1 MSLIFKTTF
10 AFENILILF
19 LLLLTSFTMIMMKN
33 IRILYN
39 LTASW
44 DLGINNPL

>member
-19 LLLLTSFTMIMMKN
+19 VLFLTVFYDDNNEEYQDTLKFDI
-33 IRILYN
+33 
-39 LTASW
+39 W
-44 DLGINNPL
+44 DLGINNTV

>member
-19 LLLLTSFTMIMMKN
+19 LLLLTSFYDDNDEEHQDT
-33 IRILYN
+33 L
-39 LTASW
+39 
-44 DLGINNPL
+44 